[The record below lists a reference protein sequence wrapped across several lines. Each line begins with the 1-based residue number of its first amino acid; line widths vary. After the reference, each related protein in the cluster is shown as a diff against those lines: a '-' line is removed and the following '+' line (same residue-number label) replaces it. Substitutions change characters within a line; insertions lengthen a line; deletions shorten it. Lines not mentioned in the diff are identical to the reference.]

1 MDVASLTVRV
11 VNEGLDKANRG
22 LDLLSGKGYKAQKS
36 VDSVNESA
44 KRLDRTMGLL
54 KGALGGV
61 FAGVGIQS
69 LLRTADTMQS
79 LDSQV
84 RLVTDSVAQF
94 NAVQDRL
101 GKIAN
106 NQYADIEALTTLY
119 TRSQRALSQLGKSQ
133 NEVLQFTEN
142 VSMAMR
148 VGGVSA
154 QEQAAAL
161 LQLSQALGSGVLRGD
176 EFNSIAEQAP
186 ILLRLVSEEMGVT
199 QGALRALAADGKITS
214 EIVYNAVANAT
225 ESLTEMAAQMPIT
238 VSQALTVLS
247 SNYKRFVGDFINSTT
262 GLSSIV
268 AGAIGVIAQNFDTLS
283 TILMAG
289 AAVWAYYAL
298 ASSSFVVSTIPALV
312 LGIQTSIMGFVAQTA
327 AIQAAI
333 TAQGAAIASTLSLAS
348 MQGYLATTTYA
359 LQQARVVATLALL
372 NYKLAL
378 FEAAAA
384 TQAKIASTAGAI
396 AVQAQYA
403 YSVATSGNL
412 LAIFSLAVQGAAA
425 NLVAKVSA
433 TVAAARA
440 NAIYAASM
448 VTTHGVVGATALGIR
463 ALTGAIIAKTGAMIA
478 AIRQT
483 SAYSL
488 AMGGLGLAARGATT
502 AISGVAA
509 MFGRLAAVLLAH
521 PIMALAGAVFAV
533 TASTRGMKGAI
544 DDVTDAFKVLGYV
557 AVDIIQGIIG
567 WVKDV
572 WSLTT
577 SWFKGLMGGGNA
589 ATDFLGEVFGGWFAN
604 TEGGFVGLLQ
614 VIGRVFDSVVRVI
627 AAAVATIA
635 KGVYNL
641 YVRISNLAAGM
652 GNSLVDAFNWAARGI
667 TSVLNSIGRGI
678 NEKIDALNSLPLVN
692 IKARATVDWQPVQG
706 DRFATKSLVD
716 NSFSA
721 NMDWAAG
728 ALYNLSLENSI
739 NKGIAKVAQA
749 KQSADDLAAGL
760 NQANEAFEA
769 LGGTAEKAGAKGK
782 KATDKM
788 AKGAKGAAEKLSDA
802 QKAAQALNDAFLKA
816 QQGLQRT
823 LNLIGQETN
832 LAQWIY
838 DLSDPLHELYRLS
851 DNGKDV
857 LKELAA
863 SIDISE
869 LSYELGKSNKDLEHQ
884 IRLLDVKSDLEREL
898 MGIERETGQLLE
910 KYEIYKNTPGFEHVY
925 KEIEA
930 ETQLNEQLKKNLAT
944 KSAIV
949 AINKELEDATADL
962 NKQIFLFGNDSPIA
976 ALNYDLEFTEKYAH
990 ASESAIRELY
1000 DALLDL
1006 EKLKSGKA
1014 FNDIV
1019 NDMAGI
1025 SGNPV
1030 QEAMNE
1036 YNERLKAFAA
1046 YAEANYELLENSLEA
1061 QIQLEKMYMIA
1072 RADMYAKSGEA
1083 IFGSMSSIM
1092 KDALGEQSG
1101 VYRAMFAIEKGFAIA
1116 KSVLAIQTALASAQ
1130 ASLPFPAN
1138 LPVIASVATQGANI
1152 ISAIKS
1158 VVPKGFKQGGYTGS
1172 IGANNIAGVVHGNEY
1187 VFDAQSTKA
1196 IGVENL
1202 ERIRRGKGTGEVN
1215 ITVNNHSSAKVET
1228 ETDSQGNIIMT
1239 IRDEVKRSWSN
1250 LQNPNSHE
1258 SKMLGRNVQAPRR
1271 R

>member
-1 MDVASLTVRV
+1 MDVASLVVRV
-11 VNEGLDKANRG
+11 VNEGLESTNRG
-22 LDLLSGKGYKAQKS
+22 LDLLSGKGYKAEKS
-36 VDSVNESA
+36 IRSVEDTA
-44 KRLDRTMGLL
+44 KRLDRTLGLL

-61 FAGVGIQS
+61 FAGIGIRSIMQ
-69 LLRTADTMQS
+69 TADTMQS

-225 ESLTEMAAQMPIT
+225 ESLTDMAAQMPIT

-247 SNYKRFVGDFINSTT
+247 NNYKRFVGDFINSTT

-268 AGAIGVIAQNFDTLS
+268 AGAIGVIAQNFDVLS
-283 TILMAG
+283 TILLAG
-289 AAVWAYYAL
+289 AAVWGYYAL

-333 TAQGAAIASTLSLAS
+333 TAQGAAIASTFSLAS
-348 MQGYLATTTYA
+348 MQGYLAATTYT
-359 LQQARVVATLALL
+359 LQQARVVATLSLL

-378 FEAAAA
+378 FEAVAA

-412 LAIFSLAVQGAAA
+412 LAIFGLAVKGAAA
-425 NLVAKVSA
+425 SLVAKVGA
-433 TVAAARA
+433 TAAAARA
-440 NAIYAASM
+440 NVIYAASM

-478 AIRQT
+478 AVRQT

-521 PIMALAGAVFAV
+521 PIIAIAGAIFAV

-557 AVDIIQGIIG
+557 ASDIIQGIIG
-567 WVKDV
+567 WVKV
-572 WSLTT
+572 IWNFTT
-577 SWFKGLMGGGNA
+577 GWFKSLMGDGNA
-589 ATDFLGEVFGGWFAN
+589 ATNFLGEVFGGWFSN

-614 VIGRVFDSVVRVI
+614 VIGRVFDSVVKVV
-627 AAAVATIA
+627 AAAVMTIG
-635 KGVYNL
+635 KGMYNL
-641 YVRISNLAAGM
+641 YIRISNLATEM
-652 GNSLVDAFNWAARGI
+652 GNVLIDAFNWAARGV
-667 TSVLNSIGRGI
+667 TSILNSIGREI
-678 NEKIDALNSLPLVN
+678 NDKIEALNELPLVN
-692 IKARATVDWQPVQG
+692 IKSRATVDWQPIQF
-706 DRFATKSLVD
+706 DRGSTKSLID
-716 NSFSA
+716 NNFSA
-721 NMDWAAG
+721 NMETMNK
-728 ALYNLSLENSI
+728 ALYNFSLENSI

-749 KQSADDLAAGL
+749 KQPIDDMAAGL
-760 NQANEAFEA
+760 AQANEAFDA
-769 LGGTAEKAGAKGK
+769 LGGTADKAGKKGK

-788 AKGAKGAAEKLSDA
+788 AKGAKGAADKLTDA
-802 QKAAQALNDAFLKA
+802 QKAAIELNNAFLKA

-823 LNLIGQETN
+823 LNLIGQDTN

-838 DLSDPLHELYRLS
+838 DLNDPLHELYNLS
-851 DNGKDV
+851 KESKIV

-863 SIDISE
+863 SIDISQ
-869 LSYELGKSNKDLEHQ
+869 LSYELGKSNKELEHQ
-884 IRLLDVKSDLEREL
+884 MRLLDAKSDLDREIL
-898 MGIERETGQLLE
+898 GIQNESVKLLE
-910 KYEIYKNTPGFEHVY
+910 KYEIFNRDGFRHVY
-925 KEIEA
+925 EEIKA
-930 ETQLNEQLKKNLAT
+930 EIALNEQLQVELARKT
-944 KSAIV
+944 AI
-949 AINKELEDATADL
+949 ANINKELTDSAEDLRKEA
-962 NKQIFLFGNDSPIA
+962 FLFGNDSPIA
-976 ALNYDLEFTEKYAH
+976 AL
-990 ASESAIRELY
+990 
-1000 DALLDL
+1000 
-1006 EKLKSGKA
+1006 
-1014 FNDIV
+1014 
-1019 NDMAGI
+1019 
-1025 SGNPV
+1025 
-1030 QEAMNE
+1030 
-1036 YNERLKAFAA
+1036 
-1046 YAEANYELLENSLEA
+1046 
-1061 QIQLEKMYMIA
+1061 
-1072 RADMYAKSGEA
+1072 
-1083 IFGSMSSIM
+1083 
-1092 KDALGEQSG
+1092 
-1101 VYRAMFAIEKGFAIA
+1101 
-1116 KSVLAIQTALASAQ
+1116 
-1130 ASLPFPAN
+1130 
-1138 LPVIASVATQGANI
+1138 
-1152 ISAIKS
+1152 
-1158 VVPKGFKQGGYTGS
+1158 
-1172 IGANNIAGVVHGNEY
+1172 
-1187 VFDAQSTKA
+1187 ST
-1196 IGVENL
+1196 L
-1202 ERIRRGKGTGEVN
+1202 R
-1215 ITVNNHSSAKVET
+1215 
-1228 ETDSQGNIIMT
+1228 
-1239 IRDEVKRSWSN
+1239 
-1250 LQNPNSHE
+1250 
-1258 SKMLGRNVQAPRR
+1258 
-1271 R
+1271 

>member
-1 MDVASLTVRV
+1 MEVASLVVKV

-22 LDLLSGKGYKAQKS
+22 LDLLSGKGYKAQRS

-44 KRLDRTMGLL
+44 KRLNRTMGLL

-101 GKIAN
+101 GEIAN

-225 ESLTEMAAQMPIT
+225 ESLTDMAAQMPIT

-247 SNYKRFVGDFINSTT
+247 NNYKRFVGDFINSTT

-268 AGAIGVIAQNFDTLS
+268 AGAIGVIAKNFDALS
-283 TILMAG
+283 TILIAG
-289 AAVWAYYAL
+289 AAVWGYYAL
-298 ASSSFVVSTIPALV
+298 ASSTFVVSTIPALV
-312 LGIQTSIMGFVAQTA
+312 LGIQSSIIGFIAQTA

-333 TAQGAAIASTLSLAS
+333 LAQGQAIASTFSLAS
-348 MQGYLATTTYA
+348 MQGYLTATTYT

-378 FEAAAA
+378 FEAVAA

-433 TVAAARA
+433 TAAAARA

-448 VTTHGVVGATALGIR
+448 VTTHGVVGATVLGIR
-463 ALTGAIIAKTGAMIA
+463 ALTGAVIAKTGAMIA
-478 AIRQT
+478 AVRQT

-488 AMGGLGLAARGATT
+488 AMGGLGLAARGATGLISTLT
-502 AISGVAA
+502 AAV
-509 MFGRLAAVLLAH
+509 GRLGAVILAH
-521 PIMALAGAVFAV
+521 PIMALAAVIFSV
-533 TASTRGMKGAI
+533 TASTRGFKAAI
-544 DDVTDAFKVLGYV
+544 EDVTDAVKILGFMFLDV
-557 AVDIIQGIIG
+557 VGNIVSGVK
-567 WVKDV
+567 WVWGVISD
-572 WSLTT
+572 
-577 SWFKGLMGGGNA
+577 WFKNTIGGGGA
-589 ATDFLGEVFGGWFAN
+589 VTTFLGSVFGNWFEG
-604 TEGGFVGLLQ
+604 TRGGFVGLLQ
-614 VIGRVFDSVVRVI
+614 VVARVFDSI
-627 AAAVATIA
+627 AKAGLAACITLDKGFRNLGIAIENIA
-635 KGVYNL
+635 KGIANGF
-641 YVRISNLAAGM
+641 I
-652 GNSLVDAFNWAARGI
+652 DAFNWVSRGFNTMVNFVKRQANGLISTMNEIPFVNIGVRFDDSKAATQLDHFTGSSYITNSVSGNYQQASSFVDQYGAEALVNRGI
-667 TSVLNSIGRGI
+667 KALDEHKAAT
-678 NEKIDALNSLPLVN
+678 DAASQ
-692 IKARATVDWQPVQG
+692 AA
-706 DRFATKSLVD
+706 
-716 NSFSA
+716 
-721 NMDWAAG
+721 MDAIPDFDAAG
-728 ALYNLSLENSI
+728 
-739 NKGIAKVAQA
+739 
-749 KQSADDLAAGL
+749 
-760 NQANEAFEA
+760 
-769 LGGTAEKAGAKGK
+769 GAI
-782 KATDKM
+782 DKM
-788 AKGAKGAAEKLSDA
+788 GKNAKGAAKNLKEAKQATDGL
-802 QKAAQALNDAFLKA
+802 QKAYENALQGLRREFALLGEDSRFAAWVYDLND
-816 QQGLQRT
+816 
-823 LNLIGQETN
+823 EM
-832 LAQWIY
+832 
-838 DLSDPLHELYRLS
+838 HELYRLS
-851 DNGKDV
+851 GAAKN
-857 LKELAA
+857 ELISLAT
-863 SIDISE
+863 SIDLGEFSRQIFDANNE
-869 LSYELGKSNKDLEHQ
+869 LTHQ
-884 IRLLDVKSDLEREL
+884 TQLLQANSDLEREII
-898 MGIERETGQLLE
+898 GI
-910 KYEIYKNTPGFEHVY
+910 KNEHL
-925 KEIEA
+925 KIAASIEVFNRA
-930 ETQLNEQLKKNLAT
+930 ETQEIHKKMKEMLDVNEQR
-944 KSAIV
+944 AIEVALLREAV

-1000 DALLDL
+1000 DVLLDL
-1006 EKLKSGKA
+1006 ERLKAGKA
-1014 FNDIV
+1014 FDDIV
-1019 NDMAGI
+1019 NDIAGI

-1036 YNERLKAFAA
+1036 YNERLEAFAA

-1061 QIQLEKMYMIA
+1061 QMQLERMYMAA

-1092 KDALGEQSG
+1092 KYALGEQSG

-1116 KSVLAIQTALASAQ
+1116 QSAIAIQQSIAKAMAVGFPQNVPLIGQAIAQ
-1130 ASLPFPAN
+1130 GGQ
-1138 LPVIASVATQGANI
+1138 IM
-1152 ISAIKS
+1152 SAIKS
-1158 VVPKGFKQGGYTGS
+1158 VAMPVGQAHDGIMSVPKSGTWNLEKGERVLPAHTAKAMDKKLEQGGKVIIHNYSGEKAEAKQDIDGNTIIT
-1172 IGANNIAGVVHGNEY
+1172 IG
-1187 VFDAQSTKA
+1187 KM
-1196 IGVENL
+1196 
-1202 ERIRRGKGTGEVN
+1202 VN
-1215 ITVNNHSSAKVET
+1215 GMVDQKLAKFKRQEQR
-1228 ETDSQGNIIMT
+1228 QGGLF
-1239 IRDEVKRSWSN
+1239 S
-1250 LQNPNSHE
+1250 
-1258 SKMLGRNVQAPRR
+1258 GA
-1271 R
+1271 